1 MKIIVVCLSCRSLV
15 RIQAESQK
23 KNNMNLQEKIKD
35 AHYYKYAGIAPEGF
49 VLIPEE
55 VLEEIKDFDVWKE
68 FISDEK
74 WVEKRSKQILNGIFS
89 TE

>member
-1 MKIIVVCLSCRSLV
+1 
-15 RIQAESQK
+15 
-23 KNNMNLQEKIKD
+23 MNLQDKLKD
-35 AHYYKYAGIAPEGF
+35 AHYHKYAGIAPEGF

-74 WVEKRSKQILNGIFS
+74 WVEKRSKQILNGIFTS
-89 TE
+89 E

>member
-1 MKIIVVCLSCRSLV
+1 
-15 RIQAESQK
+15 
-23 KNNMNLQEKIKD
+23 MNLQDKIKD
-35 AHYYKYAGIAPEGF
+35 ANYHKYAGIAPEGF

-74 WVEKRSKQILNGIFS
+74 WVEKRSKQILNGIFTS
-89 TE
+89 E

>member
-1 MKIIVVCLSCRSLV
+1 
-15 RIQAESQK
+15 
-23 KNNMNLQEKIKD
+23 MNLQDKIKD
-35 AHYYKYAGIAPEGF
+35 ANYHKYAGIAPEGF

-89 TE
+89 SE